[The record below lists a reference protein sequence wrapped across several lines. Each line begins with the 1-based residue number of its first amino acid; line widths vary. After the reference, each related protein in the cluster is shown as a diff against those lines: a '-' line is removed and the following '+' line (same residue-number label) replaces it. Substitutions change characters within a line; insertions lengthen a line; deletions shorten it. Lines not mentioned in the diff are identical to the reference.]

1 MMLVAFAGFFTL
13 IAMVIHNKT
22 ISTVTA
28 IITFLMSYLIAGVI
42 RRLVFSFYNGEAIS
56 DVFSDL
62 SNDMVSQPIL
72 EFLYDF
78 LPMGQCLQITSD
90 TVFHPFRLPI
100 YSALFAAITVIC
112 GVLMFSKRDM
122 K

>member
-1 MMLVAFAGFFTL
+1 MNPMLFLLHYIGGIMMLVAFAGFFTL

-42 RRLVFSFYNGEAIS
+42 RRLVFSFYNEEAIS

-62 SNDMVSQPIL
+62 SNDMVSQSVL

-78 LPMGQCLQITSD
+78 IPMGQCLQITSD

-100 YSALFAAITVIC
+100 Y
-112 GVLMFSKRDM
+112 
-122 K
+122 